1 MGTFVSALR
10 NGWGL
15 KRRGDDGWIGWL
27 LLVVR
32 MAMTC
37 SSFWEIMK
45 SIAEFG
51 LRVTDMW
58 IGLENWNL
66 QSDR

>member
-1 MGTFVSALR
+1 MD
-10 NGWGL
+10 GWG
-15 KRRGDDGWIGWL
+15 GYYWE
-27 LLVVR
+27 VR